1 MEARDKPSIGQS
13 TSDEEKHRMVCNNSI
28 SSPAQSNLG
37 TLVRRPALN
46 DLASTPGEPF
56 PLRGV
61 TTDDSTAWWP
71 HPSIHPSDPPQGAV
85 GNPRIRPA
93 PLWHPACR
101 LGAVP
106 AWWVGSYT
114 HGRCGTRG
122 MFVSPLRS
130 DLSRAIHGTKTE
142 GWESSGVPQCF
153 RAPINPAV
161 CEHRCRGSGGGGQCS
176 GRARGKRKTQVQET
190 GPCNRRRVA
199 AELFPAHRR

>member
-71 HPSIHPSDPPQGAV
+71 HPSIHPSDPLQGAV

-122 MFVSPLRS
+122 MFVSPQCPRYLGHPWDEKRGMVGKQRRIS
-130 DLSRAIHGTKTE
+130 VLPSTDKSR
-142 GWESSGVPQCF
+142 C
-153 RAPINPAV
+153 
-161 CEHRCRGSGGGGQCS
+161 
-176 GRARGKRKTQVQET
+176 
-190 GPCNRRRVA
+190 
-199 AELFPAHRR
+199 L